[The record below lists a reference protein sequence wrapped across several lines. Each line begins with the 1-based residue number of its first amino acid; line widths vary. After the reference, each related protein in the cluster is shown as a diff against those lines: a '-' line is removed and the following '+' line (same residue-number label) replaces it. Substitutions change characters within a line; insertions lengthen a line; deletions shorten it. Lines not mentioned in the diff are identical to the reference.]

1 MRNSFSQ
8 FNQGRLIRWQDDKG
22 FGFIKPDNGGKD
34 IFLHI
39 NQMKR
44 MKRRPQI
51 GDVIFYKLS
60 YKSNGM
66 AFAVEASIPGLGVS
80 TEKNE
85 YKSDKIQLRKAL
97 MTSIP
102 VKQLDVLARITIL
115 VGIILWTIEFNPSSN
130 PPLSMSIFKPGC
142 KVKGNISFNAGNK
155 IYHLPG
161 MKDYASTVIDSSYGE
176 KWFCTEAEAIRN
188 GWSKAPG

>member
-142 KVKGNISFNAGNK
+142 
-155 IYHLPG
+155 PG

>member
-8 FNQGRLIRWQDDKG
+8 FSQGRLISWQNDKG

-44 MKRRPQI
+44 MQRCPQI

-60 YKSNGM
+60 YKPNGM
-66 AFAVEASIPGLGVS
+66 AFAVEASIPGLGAS
-80 TEKNE
+80 TEKNG
-85 YKSDKIQLRKAL
+85 YKSRNVQLPKIL
-97 MTSIP
+97 TGIP
-102 VKQLDVLARITIL
+102 VQQLDVLARIVIL
-115 VGIILWTIEFNPSSN
+115 VGMIFWAIESSPSSS
-130 PPLSMSIFKPGC
+130 PPLIMSIFKPGC
-142 KVKGNISFNAGNK
+142 NVKGNISFNAGNK

-161 MKDYASTVIDSSYGE
+161 MKDYASTVINSSYGE

-188 GWSKAPG
+188 GWSKAPR